1 MADAAGGG
9 GAGDASEA
17 YLANYRLAR
26 TLGIGSFGKV
36 KVAEHIITGQK
47 VRARMREGAAE
58 IFSSSRPRRRMADV
72 CAAAVCACAVRG
84 GGQSSVRVQTPPSA
98 ARR

>member
-1 MADAAGGG
+1 MADAAGDG
-9 GAGDASEA
+9 GAGDGSEA

-72 CAAAVCACAVRG
+72 CAAAVCACAVG